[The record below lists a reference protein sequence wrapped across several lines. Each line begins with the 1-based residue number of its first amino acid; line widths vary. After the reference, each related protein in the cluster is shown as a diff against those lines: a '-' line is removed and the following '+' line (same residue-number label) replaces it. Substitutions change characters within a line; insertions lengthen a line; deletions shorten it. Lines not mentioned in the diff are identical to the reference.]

1 MEINLSCGVIN
12 TVLDSLDSTKRHL
25 EWQLNYGIPCGK
37 VSFDR
42 KEIIQIQLANVN
54 EAIQVFEE
62 LEEPMN
68 NT

>member
-1 MEINLSCGVIN
+1 MEINLSRGVIY

-42 KEIIQIQLANVN
+42 KEIIQIKLAYVN
-54 EAIQVFEE
+54 EAMHVFEE
-62 LEEPMN
+62 LKEQMN